1 MKLRALAKVNLSL
14 RILGKRPDGFHELE
28 TLMTPISLADEI
40 SIETGIG
47 QGVRVHCDDP
57 SVPQDD
63 SNLAAVAAR
72 QFHSHTGIR
81 FTVKI
86 GIQKQIPAGAGLGG
100 GSSDAAAV
108 LVALD
113 SIFETH
119 LGPAVLEQIAS
130 NIGSDVPFFIRR
142 VPAWARGRGERID
155 PTALPGQL
163 WLALLKPPFGV
174 ETPWA
179 YKKWSGSANLPGVD
193 YDEQEW
199 GGFHFVNDLE
209 RPVFEK
215 FLFLAEV
222 KTWMRA
228 QPECRAALMSGSG
241 STMFAVCEEEAAA
254 KAVTERAKVH
264 FGSTMWTAVCAAPI

>member
-1 MKLRALAKVNLSL
+1 
-14 RILGKRPDGFHELE
+14 
-28 TLMTPISLADEI
+28 
-40 SIETGIG
+40 
-47 QGVRVHCDDP
+47 
-57 SVPQDD
+57 
-63 SNLAAVAAR
+63 
-72 QFHSHTGIR
+72 
-81 FTVKI
+81 
-86 GIQKQIPAGAGLGG
+86 
-100 GSSDAAAV
+100 
-108 LVALD
+108 
-113 SIFETH
+113 
-119 LGPAVLEQIAS
+119 
-130 NIGSDVPFFIRR
+130 
-142 VPAWARGRGERID
+142 
-155 PTALPGQL
+155 
-163 WLALLKPPFGV
+163 
-174 ETPWA
+174 

-264 FGSTMWTAVCAAPI
+264 FGSTMWTAICAAPI